1 MMTRQKLA
9 GARAHATD
17 FRANW
22 RRTATACAALLAF
35 SAVEARAQSAGTTSP
50 AASDDTGAGAVVV
63 TGIRRSLQD
72 SLQVKRGSDEIVEVI
87 SAEDIGKL
95 PDESIA
101 DSLTRLPGLAGQ
113 RVQGRYQD
121 ISIRG
126 LSPDFTSTLL
136 DGFQQASTGDN
147 RAAEFD
153 QYPSELISG
162 VTVYKSPDPNN
173 IGQGLAG
180 TVNLQTLNPL
190 DRTKRVIAI
199 NVRGSQESG
208 SKLNPG
214 TSLAGSRISAA
225 YVDQFRDGT
234 VGFALGYAHLDA
246 PEQEKH
252 YHAWWWQPQDG
263 LLPAADKGAQVLNG
277 AEVYAYSRTLVRD
290 AVMSTLEFK
299 PNANFHSTN
308 TLYYSK
314 FKETELMHGAEW
326 MDFAESTGPILNPTV
341 ATIGGQLINTSGTA
355 QGVVPILI
363 SNWNTRKDT
372 LLSFISRN
380 TWDVNGWKLS
390 GDLSYS
396 YAERKETNMEQYAH
410 YGATRT
416 LDNLTYSGVAS
427 GQLPSFTPGLNYA
440 DASKVYLGDP
450 APWGGWGHDGTVHD
464 PTTKDTFTEGK
475 FMAKHDVEG
484 GLSAIF
490 KDFDVGFDYSDRV
503 KQKTESDFNLFL
515 NGSGGPSSYSSAFSA
530 LIPAAAIK
538 GTSNLSFGGFP
549 GMVGYDPQAVMSL
562 YTLSP
567 INDTNQYDRDW
578 RVEELLGT
586 AFFKAT
592 IRSEVH
598 GMPVTGNLGA
608 QYVYST
614 QKSRGFITQ
623 NTSGGT
629 LGFVPYSK
637 SVSYGE
643 FLPSLN
649 LRLELPFEQDIRFAA
664 AREMSR
670 PRLDDLRANAS
681 AGVSSPGPLGYGSWS
696 GNGGNPNLRPWLANA
711 IDLTYDKYFS
721 KASYISFA
729 YFYKDVQT
737 YIYTQDN
744 PHYDF
749 TGYPN
754 ISGYPVNPATG
765 NFGDYQRPNNG
776 QGGKVEGIELGGN
789 FEGRLISPWLNG
801 FGVDAG
807 ASRTWTT
814 IMSAGPTSP
823 GVPLPGLSG
832 TVASWTAYYE
842 KDGFSARIGQRYRS
856 AYRGQVAALFALLSY
871 TEIAAS
877 RTTDAQLSY
886 EFKTGRL
893 AGLTLLLQGYNLTN
907 SPYKEYMGNT
917 PNPNPTQLGKYE
929 TYGRTLLFGFN
940 YKM

>member
-1 MMTRQKLA
+1 MERDALA
-9 GARAHATD
+9 GACANAVRI
-17 FRANW
+17 RINW
-22 RRTATACAALLAF
+22 RRTATACAALLALT
-35 SAVEARAQSAGTTSP
+35 AVDAHAQATGAAP
-50 AASDDTGAGAVVV
+50 AAAPADDSNAGSVVV
-63 TGIRRSLQD
+63 TGLRRSLQE
-72 SLQVKRGSDEIVEVI
+72 SLQVKRNSDEIVEVV

-162 VTVYKSPDPNN
+162 ATVYKSPDPNVV
-173 IGQGLAG
+173 GQGLAG
-180 TVNLQTLNPL
+180 TVDLHTLNPL
-190 DRTKRVIAI
+190 DLPKRVIAI
-199 NVRGSQESG
+199 NVRGSTNNEG
-208 SKLNPG
+208 KLNPSSS
-214 TSLAGSRISAA
+214 TSGSRISAA
-225 YVDQFRDGT
+225 YIDQFRNGT
-234 VGFALGYAHLDA
+234 IGVVLGYAHLDA

-252 YHAWWWQPQDG
+252 YHAWWWQGQDG
-263 LLPAADKGAQVLNG
+263 LLPPADAGAQVLNG
-277 AEVYAYSRTLVRD
+277 AEVYAYSRSLIRD
-290 AVMSTLEFK
+290 GVMSSLEFK
-299 PNANFHSTN
+299 PNANLHSVN
-308 TLYYSK
+308 TFYYSK

-326 MDFAESTGPILNPTV
+326 MDFAESTGPILNPQV
-341 ATIGGQLINTSGTA
+341 ATQGGTFINTSGTA

-363 SNWNTRKDT
+363 SNWNSRKDT
-372 LLSFISRN
+372 LMSFISRN
-380 TWDVNGWKLS
+380 TWDAHGWRFS

-396 YAERKETNMEQYAH
+396 YAQRKETNMEQYAH

-427 GQLPSFTPGLNYA
+427 GRIPSFTPGLNYA
-440 DASKVYLGDP
+440 DTSKVYLGDP

-464 PTTKDTFTEGK
+464 PTAKDTFTEGK
-475 FMAKHDVEG
+475 VMAKHDVPG
-484 GLSAIF
+484 ALSAVF

-530 LIPAAAIK
+530 LIPASAIR
-538 GTSNLSFGGFP
+538 GTTSLAFGGFP
-549 GMVGYDPQAVMSL
+549 GVVGYDPRAVMSL

-592 IRSEVH
+592 IRSEVQ
-598 GMPVTGNLGA
+598 GLAVTGNLGA
-608 QYVYST
+608 QYVAST
-614 QKSRGFITQ
+614 QKSRGFVTN
-623 NTSGGT
+623 NTSSG
-629 LGFVPYSK
+629 LAFAPYSK

-649 LRLELPFEQDIRFAA
+649 LRLELPYEQDLRFAA

-681 AGVSSPGPLGYGSWS
+681 AGVSSPGPLGYGAWS
-696 GNGGNPNLRPWLANA
+696 GSGGNPNLRPWLANA
-711 IDLTYDKYFS
+711 IDITYDKYFS
-721 KASYISFA
+721 KSSYVSLA
-729 YFYKDVQT
+729 YFYKDVRT

-744 PHYDF
+744 PRF
-749 TGYPN
+749 NFAGYPN
-754 ISGYPVNPATG
+754 ISGYPVNPVNG
-765 NFGDYQRPNNG
+765 NIGDFTMPVNG
-776 QGGKVEGIELGGN
+776 QGGKVEGLEIGGN

-814 IMSAGPTSP
+814 IQSNGPSSP

-842 KDGFSARIGQRYRS
+842 NDGFSARISQRYRT

-871 TEIAAS
+871 TEVAAS

-907 SPYKEYMGNT
+907 EPYKEYLSNT